1 MKKSA
6 IAKPGK
12 IIPARGTKIE
22 GKYEA
27 VMIFL
32 LKFYKKL

>member
-12 IIPARGTKIE
+12 IIPASGTKIE

-27 VMIFL
+27 VIISF
-32 LKFYKKL
+32 LKF